1 MDIIEIRSWFTV
13 VMIITFVS
21 IVVWAWSKKRNK
33 DFNEAANMPLNES
46 ETPRPVAKNLG
57 DNSGG
62 EK

>member
-21 IVVWAWSKKRNK
+21 IVVWAWSKKRVK
-33 DFNEAANMPLNES
+33 DFNEAAHMPLDEP
-46 ETPRPVAKNLG
+46 EVPRPAAKNR
-57 DNSGG
+57 GG

>member
-21 IVVWAWSKKRNK
+21 IVIWSWSKKRNK
-33 DFNEAANMPLNES
+33 DFSEAANMPLNES
-46 ETPRPVAKNLG
+46 ETPRPVAKTAG
-57 DNSGG
+57 DVSGG